1 MLPTIVFRASE
12 AFEVTKIIVRI
23 APESLKM
30 SPTIVFIT
38 PKPSGMAKT
47 IVFTTSKGLGMLP
60 MIVFITSLG
69 LGDAPTIVDRYIQ
82 TGSCTVPSNPICLAT
97 ANDMFPKYVAIV
109 AAAPCPLILR
119 MEPTG

>member
-38 PKPSGMAKT
+38 PKPSGMVKM
-47 IVFTTSKGLGMLP
+47 IVFTTSKGLG
-60 MIVFITSLG
+60 
-69 LGDAPTIVDRYIQ
+69 DAPTIVFIKFSTNNRQPAFFESPLKYPNFIIAI
-82 TGSCTVPSNPICLAT
+82 TFYTIISKSYSISWNICRIYL
-97 ANDMFPKYVAIV
+97 
-109 AAAPCPLILR
+109 
-119 MEPTG
+119 

>member
-1 MLPTIVFRASE
+1 
-12 AFEVTKIIVRI
+12 
-23 APESLKM
+23 M

-47 IVFTTSKGLGMLP
+47 IVFTTSKGLGDAP

-82 TGSCTVPSNPICLAT
+82 TGSCAVPSNLICLAT